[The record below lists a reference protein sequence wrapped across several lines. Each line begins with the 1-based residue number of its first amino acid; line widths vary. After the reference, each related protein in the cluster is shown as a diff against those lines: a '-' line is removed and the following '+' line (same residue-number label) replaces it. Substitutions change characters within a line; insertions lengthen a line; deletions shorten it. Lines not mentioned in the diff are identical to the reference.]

1 MRIRRSLLSLGLL
14 LGLVPVLTGA
24 EVPRQSPEFVIHHP
38 GGKQSL
44 LSNYRGK
51 VVVMQFILTTC
62 PHCQQTSQLLSKLNA
77 EYGPKGFQPI
87 GVALNQMALMLVD
100 DFVKNFRVNF
110 PVGASE
116 QGPALNF
123 LQISGSDRWVVPQI
137 ALIDKKG
144 VIRMQT
150 PPGGDERLSN
160 EQFLR
165 SEIEKLLKESTA
177 GTVKRPAEKPAAKK
191 RST

>member
-1 MRIRRSLLSLGLL
+1 MNTGRLPLSLGLL
-14 LGLVPVLTGA
+14 AATVAFGA

-51 VVVMQFILTTC
+51 VVVLEFIQTTC
-62 PHCQQTSQLLSKLNA
+62 PHCQSSSQTLSKLNA
-77 EYGPKGFQPI
+77 ELGSKGFQPLA
-87 GVALNQMALMLVD
+87 VAINPMALMLVD
-100 DFVKNFRVNF
+100 EFIRNFKVNF

-116 QGPALNF
+116 PGPALKF
-123 LQISGSDRWVVPQI
+123 LDVDPAVRWVVPQI
-137 ALIDKKG
+137 VIIDKKG
-144 VIRMQT
+144 VIRMQSPAT
-150 PPGGDERLSN
+150 TGDERLSN

-165 SEIEKLLKESTA
+165 TEIEKLLKEGA
-177 GTVKRPAEKPAAKK
+177 AAAKPAGKK